1 MRQPSAM
8 WRACR
13 GLTLG
18 EDDQREKWRCDFA
31 AEKQHSF
38 LLKGS
43 FLRGAAR
50 PAHLLEAWSCLM

>member
-31 AEKQHSF
+31 AEKSTVSSSG
-38 LLKGS
+38 GS
-43 FLRGAAR
+43 FLREAAR